1 MNREYKEKLSRSIE
15 SKYSDLEERIMKDI
29 VRRIQKAG
37 EITSTADW
45 QINRLRILGH
55 SSEDIEKML
64 KEALDAS
71 YPEMFELYDKVIDWE
86 YVRNKDIY
94 EQVNAEFI
102 PFEENEE
109 LQQITDALI
118 RQSSAD
124 LENITQSLGF
134 YLDYGNGNRVMTP
147 LSQVYGKHLDAAC
160 LDIVSGAFDYNSVLR
175 RVVTQLTNSGL
186 RTIDY
191 ASGYSSRVEV
201 AARRAVMTGISQ
213 LTGKISDMNAEKL
226 GTEYFEVA
234 WHSGARPTHAVWQG
248 KVWTKQQ
255 LTTVCGLGSVT
266 GLLGANC
273 YHEYYPFF
281 PGISERNWTDEW
293 LEEQDRKENT
303 PKEFKGKEYT
313 VYEAKQRQRQM
324 ETAMRAQRQKV
335 QLLKEGGADPD
346 DVMLAKCKYQG
357 QLDEYA
363 RFSKKMG
370 LKQERERIYL
380 DMKGRVAPGKISR
393 KMVIKASSTDN
404 LFEKSK
410 LSKVMGIGKDK
421 IDFSKVDE
429 KSRKSVYNGIK
440 KVFDKF
446 PQLKGYTNKII
457 YDSDLKSIASSSSM
471 HGVIKLSSYFSD
483 YEKLKK
489 KYEHYIKIGF
499 SPLGTTADS
508 IIVHEMGHQL
518 DGYLTWKGIYGGK
531 IEKYGVTRTSV
542 AVRREVL
549 QRLGYFDYTRAER
562 ADWTRMGYKGRELND
577 ALDFSKKEFI
587 TKHISEYAYK
597 NEREFFA
604 ECFSEYMTSKK
615 PREAA
620 RIFGEILEEIMEGL

>member
-1 MNREYKEKLSRSIE
+1 MRNEYKEKIA
-15 SKYSDLEERIMKDI
+15 SKIVARYADLEVRILQDI
-29 VRRIQKAG
+29 VRRIKKTG

-45 QINRLRILGH
+45 QINRLKILGY
-55 SSEDIEKML
+55 SSEDIENAL
-64 KEALDAS
+64 KDTLNAS

-118 RQSSAD
+118 RQSSTD

-134 YLDYGNGNRVMTP
+134 YLDYGNGKRVMTP
-147 LSQVYGKHLDAAC
+147 LSQVYGKYLDAAC

-191 ASGYSSRVEV
+191 ASSYSSRVEV

-213 LTGKISDMNAEKL
+213 LTGKISEANAEKL
-226 GTEYFEVA
+226 GTEHFEVA

-273 YHEYYPFF
+273 YHEYYPFI

-324 ETAMRAQRQKV
+324 ETAMRAQREKV
-335 QLLKEGGADPD
+335 QLLQKGGADPD
-346 DVMLAKCKYQG
+346 DVMLARCKYQG

-489 KYEHYIKIGF
+489 KYERYIKIGF